1 MCTRLVKC
9 RPTGQ
14 LDTLSADGVKQ
25 PRAGDSPQYATHLR
39 GDSHATASATFLAEP
54 RGTGLG
60 LTYCGTHAACPHYRS
75 RKP

>member
-1 MCTRLVKC
+1 VPVAGPPRGLKH
-9 RPTGQ
+9 G
-14 LDTLSADGVKQ
+14 LDQKG
-25 PRAGDSPQYATHLR
+25 SPKYLRGYRFQSDFR

-60 LTYCGTHAACPHYRS
+60 LTYRGTHAACPHYRS